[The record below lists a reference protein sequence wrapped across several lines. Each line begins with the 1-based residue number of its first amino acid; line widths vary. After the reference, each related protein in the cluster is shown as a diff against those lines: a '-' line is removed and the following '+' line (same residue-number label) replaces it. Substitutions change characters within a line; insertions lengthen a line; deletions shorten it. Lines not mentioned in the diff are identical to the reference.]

1 MSMIPRYNQ
10 LVQAIFQTDK
20 PGEVD
25 VESIEQLSK
34 QFPFFAPVQYLLSR
48 KIKKTNPEQYRA
60 QIAKTAI
67 FFNNPHWLNDLLI
80 KEEQEEQEELSENA
94 IPEFEEGEPDSELP
108 DGETEIKSDEN
119 APQETNS
126 VRDEVDVF
134 QGDTNVIQ
142 NKVDVIQDETD
153 AIQDEVDAVRDEKVD
168 VVRDATVTIRGEVDA
183 IQDEIDDLPV
193 VPIEPLFAVDYF
205 ASQGIRLTEGDTKD
219 KLSQKL
225 RSFTEWLKT
234 MKKIHPEKLEQEMDE
249 KTSSS
254 IQHIAEVS
262 NTSDEIITETM
273 AEVYAHQGLRNKAAE
288 VYQKLSLLNPDKR
301 TYFAAKISKLNEV

>member
-25 VESIEQLSK
+25 VESIRQLSN
-34 QFPFFAPVQYLLSR
+34 QFPFFAPLQYLLSR
-48 KIKKTNPEQYRA
+48 KIKKTNPEQYRT

-80 KEEQEEQEELSENA
+80 KEEQEELSENA
-94 IPEFEEGEPDSELP
+94 AIPEAEEREPDSELP
-108 DGETEIKSDEN
+108 DDEIEIKSDEN
-119 APQETNS
+119 LSQEANS
-126 VRDEVDVF
+126 V
-134 QGDTNVIQ
+134 
-142 NKVDVIQDETD
+142 QDE
-153 AIQDEVDAVRDEKVD
+153 A
-168 VVRDATVTIRGEVDA
+168 G
-183 IQDEIDDLPV
+183 DLPV

-219 KLSQKL
+219 ELSQKL

-234 MKKIHPEKLEQEMDE
+234 MKKIHPERLEQEIDE

-254 IQHIAEVS
+254 IQHIAEFS
-262 NTSDEIITETM
+262 NTSDDIITETM
-273 AEVYAHQGLRNKAAE
+273 AEVYARQGLRNKAAE